1 MKFMKSKLL
10 LIAAAG
16 FAFSGTANAQAT
28 QNINVTATVPSVC
41 IFDAATTGTTM
52 AFNLATLAT
61 AAADF
66 EATTTLAWRCSLGSN
81 AFINIGPGGS
91 GNAAARAMSRV
102 GGGTLA
108 YNLFTEDTHTNIWA
122 DGAGGT
128 VTSNITGL
136 GMGTVGNS
144 IVYGRVVLADAQ
156 AATIGDYSDTV
167 LVTFTF

>member
-28 QNINVTATVPSVC
+28 QNINVSATVPSVC

-52 AFNLATLAT
+52 AFDLSALAT
-61 AAADF
+61 AVADF
-66 EATTTLAWRCSLGSN
+66 TATTTLAWRCSAGSN

-91 GNAAARAMSRV
+91 GDATARAMT
-102 GGGTLA
+102 GGGGSLA
-108 YNLFTEDTHTNIWA
+108 YNLFTENTHANIWG
-122 DGAGGT
+122 DGAGTT

-144 IVYGRVVLADAQ
+144 TVYGRVLLADAQ
-156 AATIGDYSDTV
+156 AANVGAYADTV
-167 LVTFTF
+167 QVTFTF

>member
-1 MKFMKSKLL
+1 MKLMKWKLL

-41 IFDAATTGTTM
+41 VFDAATTGTTM
-52 AFNLATLAT
+52 AFDLSTLAT

-66 EATTTLAWRCSLGSN
+66 EATTTLAWRCSAGSN

-91 GNAAARAMSRV
+91 TDQTAREMS
-102 GGGTLA
+102 GAGGTLA
-108 YNLFTEDTHTNIWA
+108 YNLFTEDTYTNIWGN
-122 DGAGGT
+122 GAGGT

-136 GMGTVGNS
+136 GMNTVGNS
-144 IVYGRVVLADAQ
+144 IVYGRVLLANAQ
-156 AATIGDYSDTV
+156 AANVGAYTDTV